1 MHLLRPSSLQ
11 TSVNVYYKHLPADW
25 PGPLLLFQAGS
36 IRVSLEEPAV
46 RSESQG
52 AGEHASC
59 VLISFLWGCK
69 QPSGCREA
77 SRSSTHVFTLGRYS
91 LESPLTLEVS
101 VTGIQL
107 EPTIPP
113 CEAGPS
119 SEARCK
125 TWKWG
130 YSLLRNLILF
140 YSTSFFTEGKLMT
153 QYSLSKHCFFFLKL
167 KAN

>member
-1 MHLLRPSSLQ
+1 MVDVPRRTVWERRASLHVHLLRPSSLQ

-25 PGPLLLFQAGS
+25 PGPGPLFQAGS
-36 IRVSLEEPAV
+36 VRVSLKESAV

-59 VLISFLWGCK
+59 ALISFLWGCK
-69 QPSGCREA
+69 QSSGCREA
-77 SRSSTHVFTLGRYS
+77 SHSTHVFTLGRYS
-91 LESPLTLEVS
+91 LESPLTLELS

-119 SEARCK
+119 SEARVEH
-125 TWKWG
+125 G
-130 YSLLRNLILF
+130 SEDIRY
-140 YSTSFFTEGKLMT
+140 
-153 QYSLSKHCFFFLKL
+153 
-167 KAN
+167 